1 MSVKITEPGVYA
13 NITEAE
19 YNDDPT
25 EEISLRSSIA
35 WKLVERGSTPRHAW
49 FASPRLNPNFKAE
62 HKNTFD
68 IGRACH
74 AMLLGRGSEYAII
87 HHDNYKT
94 KAAQEM
100 RAAAYDNGKIP
111 LLQWEA
117 DQVKT
122 MAKAAREQLQQLVDA
137 GTLATMPFG
146 RDETEVTLIWRDRG
160 VLCRARL
167 DYLPNDGEVLYEY
180 KTTNASADP
189 RLWEFRQF
197 RALGYDN
204 QLAFYRR
211 GLCALGVAHS
221 PAFGCVVQ
229 ETFEPYLLSFVRVD
243 DEVIMRADEKV
254 QQALKIWARC
264 LKSGEWPG
272 YSVAGY
278 DIELTER
285 ERQQE
290 AAERPQSAHIASEDI
305 PDSSYSKITFRNT

>member
-1 MSVKITEPGVYA
+1 MKITEPGIYA

-25 EEISLRSSIA
+25 EEVSLRSSIA

-49 FASPRLNPNFKAE
+49 FSCPRLNPNYKAE
-62 HKNTFD
+62 HRNTFD

-74 AMLLGRGSEYAII
+74 AMLLGKGSGYAVI

-100 RAAAYDNGKIP
+100 RAAAYQNGKIP

-117 DQVKT
+117 AQVKA
-122 MAKAAREQLQQLVDA
+122 MAKAAREQLQALVDA
-137 GTLATMPFG
+137 GTMPVMPFG
-146 RDETEVTLIWRDRG
+146 RDETEVTIVWRDRG

-167 DYLPNDGEVLYEY
+167 DYLPNDGEALYEY

-189 RLWEFRQF
+189 VLWQWRQF
-197 RALGYDN
+197 RQLGYDH

-211 GLCALGVAHS
+211 GLENLKIANS
-221 PAFGCVVQ
+221 PSFGCVVQ
-229 ETFEPYLLSFVRVD
+229 ETFEPYLLSFVRID

-254 QQALKIWARC
+254 QQAMKLWARC
-264 LKSGEWPG
+264 LKTGEWPG
-272 YSVAGY
+272 YSTAGY

-290 AAERPQSAHIASEDI
+290 MAERPQPVHLASEDI
-305 PDSSYSKITFRNT
+305 PDSGYSKIEFQRRT